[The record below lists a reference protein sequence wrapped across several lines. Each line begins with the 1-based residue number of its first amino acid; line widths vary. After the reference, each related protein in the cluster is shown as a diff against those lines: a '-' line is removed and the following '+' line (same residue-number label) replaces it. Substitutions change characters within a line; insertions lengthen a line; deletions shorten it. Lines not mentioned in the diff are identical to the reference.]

1 MSEGKEADGDR
12 KLDRRPQQ
20 GGEAAT
26 TRFRMEDGDN
36 MDVPATGGRL
46 RTMRMKIGPP
56 EHAAVSGGRRC
67 G

>member
-26 TRFRMEDGDN
+26 TRFGMEDGDN
-36 MDVPATGGRL
+36 MDVPATGGPTADDEDEDRS
-46 RTMRMKIGPP
+46 
-56 EHAAVSGGRRC
+56 A
-67 G
+67 